1 VQERGVSSLGER
13 YERGAILPCSP
24 LIHARLGRSEPL
36 SAVTVLSIGIEICS
50 VFEQVTKWML
60 LVPESTTPSEMVDQN
75 RDGYGNSVV
84 NFVDFAILAQSW
96 SQ

>member
-1 VQERGVSSLGER
+1 
-13 YERGAILPCSP
+13 
-24 LIHARLGRSEPL
+24 
-36 SAVTVLSIGIEICS
+36 
-50 VFEQVTKWML
+50 ML